1 MSLDDAQGQY
11 LKVRNQAHLTPAQR
25 LRMQDAQAAEP
36 RVQESKKFDPLPNT
50 TGIMDK
56 MGAFVADV
64 GEGVIEAP
72 RQVVGGV
79 LDATKE
85 MAQALE
91 SIIPLGTVGGEEVTE
106 ESFIT
111 AEEPRSGT
119 GGLIRGV
126 SQFLTGFLPAMRGLK
141 AVGAAGKAGKV
152 AQAAGAGAITDAI
165 AFDPHEERLSN
176 LIQDQP
182 ALKNPVTGF
191 LSAKPEDS
199 EALGRFKNAVEGLGL
214 GAAADG
220 FIAATKGIKAARV
233 ARLEADK
240 LATEKAQI
248 DKLADVEAVK
258 EVAVTDEVEGEFI
271 PFQDKIAPK
280 DAPTFKVGSKKAG
293 DEAALNINLNNIE
306 STDDVDKV
314 IEGIG
319 KVESKSINESRREI
333 ITQEET
339 KKLADDLGMTVDDLL
354 ARRRGEAFNAE
365 QAVAARKL
373 LVSSGETLVDLAKI
387 AKTGGDADVAAFR
400 RALAQHTAIQ
410 NQVSGLTAEAGR
422 ALQSFNIQA
431 KSAKQQDR
439 MIREALDAG
448 GGIDNSRSM
457 AEMMASM
464 DEPGQINTMAK
475 QMQGAT
481 TKEMVYEAWI
491 NGLLSSPA
499 THAVNML
506 SNAIVAGWSVG
517 ERKVASLIGGTLDTA
532 SIPVGE
538 ASAQAWGMAQ
548 GAKDGMRLAWQALKT
563 GEPTDILTKIET
575 AEHKAITADNLGLSG
590 VPGQF
595 ADFMGSVFRLPGR
608 FLTAEDE
615 FFKAIGYRMELH
627 SQAFRTASNE
637 GLSGEAMASRI
648 KDVIDNPPENIE
660 LEAINA
666 MRYQTFTRELGET
679 GKAIQGAVSKT
690 PGARVI
696 IPFIR
701 TPTNIIKFVG
711 ERTPLAPISQAVRDE
726 INAGGARRDL
736 ALAKIATGSMAL
748 AAAADF
754 QLSGDITGGGP
765 KDPAMKRMLMATGWQ
780 PYSIRVGDEYVSYSR
795 LDPIGATIGIAAD
808 AAEIMGQTSE
818 AEALDLATAAATA
831 VAQNVTSKTY
841 LSGLSEFFDV
851 MSSTSADPEANN
863 LKLKRWIERMAGS
876 VVPAGVAQVERTVGP
891 GLSATD
897 GIIEKIK
904 SRIPGFSEDLPPR
917 RNIFGEPIILQG
929 GIGPDIMSPLYTSTD
944 KKDPIAD
951 EIVSQQAR
959 ITMPR
964 KSINGVKLNTK
975 QYDSYI
981 RFYAGE
987 NNPFVKIPLKD
998 KLREVFS
1005 TDMYR
1010 SATEGAE
1017 GGKSVIIR
1025 SVFDGYREAA
1035 KAQMIKTDPALQGE
1049 IQAGHIDKAMK
1060 LGVEL

>member
-11 LKVRNQAHLTPAQR
+11 MKVRNQAYLTPAQR
-25 LRMQDAQAAEP
+25 LKMQDAQAAEP
-36 RVQESKKFDPLPNT
+36 KVQRSNKIDPLPNT

-56 MGAFVADV
+56 VGSFVGDV
-64 GEGVIEAP
+64 AGGIVEAP

-85 MAQALE
+85 IAQALE
-91 SIIPLGTVGGEEVTE
+91 SIVPLGTVGGEEITE

-111 AEEPRSGT
+111 AEEPRTGT
-119 GGLIRGV
+119 GGLVRGV
-126 SQFLTGFLPAMRGLK
+126 SQFLTGFIPAVKGLK
-141 AVGAAGKAGKV
+141 AVGVGGKI

-182 ALKNPVTGF
+182 ALKNPVTEF
-191 LSAKPEDS
+191 LAAKPEDS

-220 FIAATKGIKAARV
+220 FVAATKGIKAARM
-233 ARLEADK
+233 ARLESDAAK
-240 LATEKAQI
+240 AEKAQI
-248 DKLADVEAVK
+248 ERLADVDVGK
-258 EVAVTDEVEGEFI
+258 EVTVTDEVEGEFI
-271 PFQDKIAPK
+271 PFQEKIAPK

-306 STDDVDKV
+306 STEDVDKV

-319 KVESKSINESRREI
+319 KVEAKSINESRREI

-373 LVSSGETLVDLAKI
+373 LVSSGETLVDLAKV

-448 GGIDNSRSM
+448 GGIDNSRAM
-457 AEMMASM
+457 AEMMATM
-464 DEPGQINTMAK
+464 DNPNQINTMAK

-532 SIPVGE
+532 SIPRGE

-548 GAKDGMRLAWQALKT
+548 GAKDGLRLAWQALKT
-563 GEPTDILTKIET
+563 GEPTDVLTKIET
-575 AEHKAITADNLGLSG
+575 AEHKAITADNLNLSG

-615 FFKAIGYRMELH
+615 FFKSVGYRMELH
-627 SQAFRTASNE
+627 AQAFRTATNE
-637 GLSGEAMASRI
+637 GLSGESMATRI
-648 KDVIDNPPENIE
+648 KDIIDNPPENIE
-660 LEAINA
+660 LEGINA

-711 ERTPLAPISQAVRDE
+711 ERTPLAPMSQAVRDE

-748 AAAADF
+748 AAAADYTI
-754 QLSGDITGGGP
+754 SGDLTGGGP
-765 KDPAMKRMLMATGWQ
+765 KDPAMRSLLMSTGWQ
-780 PYSIRVGDEYVSYSR
+780 PYSIKVGDEYVSYSR

-808 AAEIMGQTSE
+808 AAEIIGQTSE
-818 AEALDLATAAATA
+818 ADALDLATAAATA

-876 VVPAGVAQVERTVGP
+876 VVPAGVAQMERTVDP

-897 GIIEKIK
+897 GIFEKIR
-904 SRIPGFSEDLPPR
+904 SRIPGYSDDLPPR
-917 RNIFGEPIILQG
+917 RNIFGEPIVLQG

-951 EIVSQQAR
+951 EIVKQQSR

-964 KSINGVKLNTK
+964 KSINGIKLNTK

-987 NNPFVKIPLKD
+987 NNSFVKMPLKS
-998 KLREVFS
+998 KLRETFS

-1010 SATEGAE
+1010 SATDGPE

-1025 SVFDGYREAA
+1025 SIFDGYREAA
-1035 KAQMIKTDPALQGE
+1035 KAQMLKTDPNLQGE
-1049 IQAGHIDKAMK
+1049 IQAGQIEKAMK